1 MIRDLELEAW
11 RAEWQFDA
19 PRDTSTARLELRLK
33 VKRQR
38 TRMMLTLASEIV
50 LSVAWLTGSAAL
62 AFHRPSAPVLV
73 LVAAIWVFVAA
84 ALTFSVWNRR
94 GAWRPAGESVQ
105 DFVELVRERYRR
117 DLRTARFGMALLLVQ
132 VVFILGWTQWH
143 RGTEAFSFP
152 SLSATWVLPFR
163 VLPVVIPVGV
173 YLWLRW
179 WRHRATRELA
189 ALEQTRLDLTD
200 AGD

>member
-11 RAEWQFDA
+11 RAEWLLEA
-19 PRDTSTARLELRLK
+19 PRDSAAARLDLSLK

-38 TRMMLTLASEIV
+38 TRMMVTLAAEIV
-50 LSVAWLTGSAAL
+50 LSVAFLAGSAAL
-62 AFHRPSAPVLV
+62 ALDRPSAPVLV
-73 LVAAIWVFVAA
+73 LVAGIWVFVAA
-84 ALTFSVWNRR
+84 ALTFSLWNRR
-94 GAWRPAGESVQ
+94 GAWRPGGESVQ

-132 VVFILGWTQWH
+132 IVFILGWTQWY
-143 RGTEAFSFP
+143 RGTDVFPFP
-152 SLSATWVLPFR
+152 SPPGAWVLPFR
-163 VLPVVIPVGV
+163 VLPVVIPVGA